1 MKRLFALMLSGLIL
15 TSSIPMNSYA
25 SIGETATDV
34 APISIT
40 KEEPA
45 SGSTVEPTPVGLEK
59 AIKAVKEKITISKE
73 YTEFNYYFYN
83 TNSYSDS
90 YWSLNWSNPITDS
103 FIQVNCDA
111 DNHITFY
118 SKYDYSNK
126 STGISKYLKKELKA
140 TAEAFITQ
148 IAPET
153 ENNLKYIDATFEG
166 IYSGNYV
173 YNYQR
178 INNGVD
184 FPDNKASVSVNS
196 VTGEVSSAT
205 ISWIHGVPFPTSK
218 AKLSKED
225 AAKFI
230 KENMKMK
237 LVYRTDYYG
246 IYDKNGSSSNKKA
259 YLVYEPTLT
268 YISIDANTGEVYL
281 DRSEWVDT
289 AATNQSK
296 EESAASDSLAD
307 GSRAVALT
315 EEEIAKIEELKG
327 VISKAKA
334 IETVTRNPYLLIDK
348 NLKSYTATLNKWD
361 DGSGDTSYVWNINLS
376 DPREVDYTKE
386 TTEYRAYAYA
396 TVDAKTGKILS
407 FNSSVKSNFDELTQ
421 EWKTVK
427 IKYDKEAG
435 KAILEKFLKSQI
447 NNRFSNSIL
456 VGETDDYIAYY
467 KEKDPIYGG
476 YSYQYNRVNEGVEYP
491 YNGIYGSI
499 DGVTGK
505 VYSFSSN
512 WDNNVTFEPTKG
524 AMSPEKAME
533 EYLNKDGFDLKYE
546 VNVINKY
553 DSSIKNEEVLIDYSN
568 AYTVE
573 YEIRLVYRPDIN
585 PSLISPFT
593 GEQLD
598 YQGEVYKK
606 NAAYSYL
613 DVKDTKENRD
623 ILLLADMNIG
633 FEGENFLP
641 SKDITIKEM
650 NELLQKVGYGYEY
663 NADEDSK
670 ADQPITREEI
680 AQAFIIKLGLEKVSK
695 LSGIYRTGYN
705 DENSIDA
712 EYYGAVALAKGLELL
727 EADEN
732 NNFNAKNNVSRFNAV
747 KLILKFIGAGQ
758 VGNVYQ

>member
-1 MKRLFALMLSGLIL
+1 MKRLFVIMLSGLIL
-15 TSSIPMNSYA
+15 ASSVPMNSYA
-25 SIGETATDV
+25 SNGGIATDV
-34 APISIT
+34 APISIK
-40 KEEPA
+40 KEEPT
-45 SGSTVEPTPVGLEK
+45 SGSAVEPTPIGLES
-59 AIKAVKEKITISKE
+59 AITAVKDKITISKE

-90 YWSLNWSNPITDS
+90 YWSLSWRNPITDAY
-103 FIQVNCDA
+103 IQVNCDA
-111 DNHITFY
+111 DNHITYF
-118 SKYDYSNK
+118 SKYDYANK
-126 STGISKYLKKELKA
+126 SIGISKYLKKELKA

-153 ENNLKYIDATFEG
+153 LNNLKYIDATFEG
-166 IYSGNYV
+166 TYSGNYV

-184 FPDNKASVSVNS
+184 FPDNKVSVMVNS
-196 VTGEVSSAT
+196 VSGEVTSAT
-205 ISWIHGVPFPTSK
+205 ISWIRDVPFPTSK
-218 AKLSKED
+218 VKLSKED
-225 AAKFI
+225 AAKYI

-246 IYDKNGSSSNKKA
+246 IFDKNGGNSNINKKA
-259 YLVYEPTLT
+259 YLVYEPTLS

-281 DRSEWVDT
+281 DRSEWIDT

-296 EESAASDSLAD
+296 EDAASDSVAA
-307 GSRAVALT
+307 GSRGAALT
-315 EEEIAKIEELKG
+315 QEEIAKIEELKG
-327 VISKAKA
+327 IISKAKA
-334 IETVTRNPYLLIDK
+334 IETVTSNPYLSIDK

-386 TTEYRAYAYA
+386 TTYYRAYAYA

-407 FNSSVKSNFDELTQ
+407 FNSSVKSNYDEATQ

-456 VGETDDYIAYY
+456 VSEQNDYIAYY

-505 VYSFSSN
+505 VYSFGSN

-533 EYLNKDGFDLKYE
+533 QYLSKDGFDLKYE

-553 DSSIKNEEVLIDYSN
+553 DSSIKSEVELVDYSN

-598 YQGEVYKK
+598 DQGEVYKK

-613 DVKDTKENRD
+613 DVMDTKENRD

-633 FEGENFLP
+633 FEGDNFLP
-641 SKDITIKEM
+641 GNDITIGEM
-650 NELLQKVGYGYEY
+650 NELLQKVGYGFEY

-670 ADQPITREEI
+670 ANQLITREEI
-680 AQAFIIKLGLEKVSK
+680 AQTFIIKLGLEKVSK
-695 LSGIYRTGYN
+695 LSGIYKTGYN
-705 DENSIDA
+705 DENTIDA
-712 EYYGAVALAKGLELL
+712 KYYGAVALAKGLGLM

-732 NNFNAKNNVSRFNAV
+732 NNFNAKNNINRFHAV

-758 VGNVYQ
+758 VGINQ